1 MSPFYTTLSLWVGA
15 MLLVSLMRVDVDN
28 LDGVYKTH
36 HIYFGRMMIFLT
48 VGLFQALIVTIGD
61 IFILGTY
68 VVDKIWFVIFALLIS
83 IVFITITYTLVS
95 VFGNIG
101 KGIAI
106 IFLVLQFSSS
116 GRDIPGE
123 HSFHFFSKGESVRA
137 VYICGWGAARGCWR
151 DAVLGSAEGCY
162 LSVHVHRGVLFGGVS
177 SEKAAQRLY
186 ETRSRKGEADEAD
199 FLKINPRSLKQ

>member
-1 MSPFYTTLSLWVGA
+1 
-15 MLLVSLMRVDVDN
+15 MRVDVDN
-28 LDGVYKTH
+28 LDGAYKTH

-48 VGLFQALIVTIGD
+48 IGLFQALIVTLGD

-116 GRDIPGE
+116 GGTFPV
-123 HSFHFFSKGESVRA
+123 STASPFFQKLNPFVPFTYA
-137 VYICGWGAARGCWR
+137 VGVMREAVGGMLFWVVLKDVICLCIFI
-151 DAVLGSAEGCY
+151 VVCY
-162 LSVHVHRGVLFGGVS
+162 VVALALKKPLSGYTKRVA
-177 SEKAAQRLY
+177 EKAKMTKLI
-186 ETRSRKGEADEAD
+186 S
-199 FLKINPRSLKQ
+199 